1 MNHKSIANLNQDQLQ
16 KLQQRKADRN
26 AARAMQFEQAM
37 FDSRSRYLILVL
49 TLGYRPERRHEIT
62 LDLLREHRNRL
73 FNNRRCNE
81 LLQCINGHV
90 WKIEEGQNSG
100 GLHFHV
106 VIFYSGDHRADIL
119 IAKRIG
125 EYWVDVVTQGMGAYW
140 NSNAA
145 KDAHAEF
152 GHGIG
157 TGPINRNDDTKR
169 EALRQ
174 NLRYLA
180 KDDQHV
186 ETRTNR
192 HSRMFGTSQS
202 PRK

>member
-1 MNHKSIANLNQDQLQ
+1 MNHNFIANQDQWQ
-16 KLQQRKADRN
+16 KVQERKADRN

-49 TLGYRPERRHEIT
+49 TLGYKPERQREVT
-62 LDLLREHRNRL
+62 LDLLQEHRNRL
-73 FNNRRCNE
+73 LNNKRCNE
-81 LLQCINGHV
+81 LLQGINGYV
-90 WKIEEGQNSG
+90 WKIEEGYNSG

-119 IAKRIG
+119 FAKRIG

-157 TGPINRNDDTKR
+157 TGQINRNDDTKR

-186 ETRTNR
+186 ETRTSPHCR
-192 HSRMFGTSQS
+192 TFGTSQF
-202 PRK
+202 PT